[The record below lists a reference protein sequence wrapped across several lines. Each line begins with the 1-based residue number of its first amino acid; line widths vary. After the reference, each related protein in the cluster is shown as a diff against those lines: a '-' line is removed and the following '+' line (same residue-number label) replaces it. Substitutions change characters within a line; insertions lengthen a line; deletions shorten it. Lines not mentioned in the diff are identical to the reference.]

1 MPTNNPTPNIKILI
15 SHLDRRCPP
24 LHSDILCPVQVGCAL
39 KKDLYDDMYHD
50 NDGENISA
58 HNPKYCEL
66 SAVYWGWKNQD
77 KLGNPDYV
85 GLMHDRRHFLFNANL
100 PIPNKQVTWM
110 PHSPV
115 YMFPPVC
122 PAYLT
127 YLTDDV
133 IRSYFPKYDIMILKP
148 YDVKYRLGE
157 KGNMRE
163 RFLRSEAMS
172 ADIFEVWVKTV
183 KELFPDYTDELTTF
197 VNGHIEHLCS
207 MSVMRKDLYEQ
218 YCHFTFTALKAV
230 DEQIDSSQFS
240 APKKR
245 FLGYLGEF
253 MLSLFVMKLK
263 HTRPDVNFAE
273 LNGVFFMPADC
284 AEYHKLTHYRLGKTF
299 TWGKSRKKYQQKYNE
314 LIDKLNVLKFF
325 QDKTH
330 EKNYK

>member
-1 MPTNNPTPNIKILI
+1 MQTNKPTPNIKILI

-39 KKDLYDDMYHD
+39 KTDLYPDMYHD

-122 PAYLT
+122 PEYLT

-133 IRSYFPKYDIMILKP
+133 IRSYFPAYDVMVLKP
-148 YDVKYRLGE
+148 YDFRARV
-157 KGNMRE
+157 GNQATLLDQ
-163 RFLRSEAMS
+163 FLRSEAMS
-172 ADIFEVWVKTV
+172 GDIFDVWQTTIK
-183 KELFPDYTDELTTF
+183 KLFPDYTNELNAYI
-197 VNGHIEHLCS
+197 NGHTTYLCS

-218 YCHFTFTALKAV
+218 YCHFTFTVLKAV
-230 DEQIDSSQFS
+230 DEQINSSQFS

-263 HTRPDVNFAE
+263 RTRPDVRFVE

-284 AEYHKLTHYRLGKTF
+284 PEYHQLTRYKLCKQFL
-299 TWGKSRKKYQQKYNE
+299 WGKLRQKYQKKYDE
-314 LIDKLNVLKFF
+314 LSDKLAILKFF
-325 QDKTH
+325 EGETH
-330 EKNYK
+330 EKTA